1 MVIYDPGIKLLCMM
15 YMILYIH
22 CLCCYYQLCEHVLT
36 CSVQKLDIYTDLVLI
51 SSLMN

>member
-1 MVIYDPGIKLLCMM
+1 MVIYDPGIKLICM

-22 CLCCYYQLCEHVLT
+22 CLCCYYQLYEHVLT
-36 CSVQKLDIYTDLVLI
+36 CSVQKLDFYTDLVLI